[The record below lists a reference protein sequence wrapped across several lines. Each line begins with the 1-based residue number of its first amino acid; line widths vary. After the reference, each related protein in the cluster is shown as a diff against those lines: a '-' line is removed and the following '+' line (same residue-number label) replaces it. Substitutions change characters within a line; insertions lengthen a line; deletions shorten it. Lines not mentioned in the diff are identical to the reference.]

1 MILYTIYPL
10 EMVLSEEDEEQSRD
24 VEIRTGSVSLMC
36 QSMPGGEMKI
46 TRIISTNPQD
56 YLNPE
61 WQPGKTLTR
70 Y

>member
-10 EMVLSEEDEEQSRD
+10 EMVFEDENEEQPRD
-24 VEIRTGSVSLMC
+24 VEIKAGLVSLMC

-61 WQPGKTLTR
+61 WQPGKTLVR
-70 Y
+70 R